1 MAATSTPKTPLLQAA
16 DWLAAAVARF
26 AEQGIEAVRIELL
39 ARDLNVS
46 KGSFYWHFSDR
57 NDLLERLLDDW
68 ERGELLF
75 FEAEDGHVSAAS
87 RWARYIERAADPRR
101 IRMEVA
107 LRAWARRDERVAHRL
122 AAVERK
128 QTASIAGVLRDVGFQ
143 GRSAELWSEIVHM
156 VSLGWS
162 DRAMRDREFYVASRG
177 LGEFLSEVLL
187 AASVRPPA
195 PRE

>member
-1 MAATSTPKTPLLQAA
+1 MATDSIARTNNLQAA
-16 DWLAAAVARF
+16 DWIAAALARF
-26 AEQGIEAVRIELL
+26 ADQGIDAVRIELL

-46 KGSFYWHFSDR
+46 KGSFYWHFRDR
-57 NDLLERLLDDW
+57 GELLEMLLDDW
-68 ERGELLF
+68 ERSELLW
-75 FEAEDGHVSAAS
+75 FETEDGLAGAAD
-87 RWARYIERAADPRR
+87 RWARYVERAADPHRVR
-101 IRMEVA
+101 VEVA

-128 QTASIAGVLRDVGFQ
+128 QTGCIASVLRDVGFQ

-156 VSLGWS
+156 VCLGWS

-187 AASVRPPA
+187 AASIRPVA
-195 PRE
+195 ARE